1 MALRIPR
8 LAFGSPAAVLEEA
21 ACHPAPTGLRARL
34 RLPDRA
40 FLNLFFFFFFNQ
52 RMFPFLVY
60 NGDYK
65 QSASPLI
72 IVSGSDV

>member
-1 MALRIPR
+1 MPPSTHWVA
-8 LAFGSPAAVLEEA
+8 SEA
-21 ACHPAPTGLRARL
+21 SASRQGFSEP
-34 RLPDRA
+34 
-40 FLNLFFFFFFNQ
+40 FFFFFNQ